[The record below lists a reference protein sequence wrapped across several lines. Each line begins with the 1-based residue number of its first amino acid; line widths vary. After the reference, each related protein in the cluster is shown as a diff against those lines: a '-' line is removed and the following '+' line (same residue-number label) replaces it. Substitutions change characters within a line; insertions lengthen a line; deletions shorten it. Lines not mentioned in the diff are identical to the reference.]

1 MKTTTTQDLMAICRA
16 MTRRAAASP
25 LDPLPEA
32 EPAVIESA
40 DRPHALVAVVRS
52 RRRRPLAVA
61 LADVY
66 AIGRQ
71 HGLAAGKIRDVVEA
85 ILADTKKP
93 KPAVAR
99 DLRRLREAEV
109 LDAVTALVTQ
119 AASAK

>member
-1 MKTTTTQDLMAICRA
+1 MA
-16 MTRRAAASP
+16 RAAAARP
-25 LDPLPEA
+25 LEPLPEA

-40 DRPHALVAVVRS
+40 DRPHALVAVARS
-52 RRRRPLAVA
+52 RRRRPLEVA
-61 LADVY
+61 LADVS

-71 HGLAAGKIRDVVEA
+71 HGLAAVKIRDVVEA

-99 DLRRLREAEV
+99 DLRRRREAEV
-109 LDAVTALVTQ
+109 LDAVTALVTP